1 MEFNRVFIDND
12 IISKI
17 YEYLDS
23 RSKVRFT
30 HICSNTYN
38 NYSML
43 ARREILNVI
52 NKDYDIF
59 FEFIRRYKYTVDE
72 LNEIGLIGVKTINI
86 IWGSSL
92 KGYYDLRYLFEIIYK
107 GMDIKNEEIVKNIK
121 DERILLM
128 IKEIYNCKSF
138 SRYETQLNVNK
149 KPLLTSLHV
158 SFTPQNKDDLFY
170 IERNKFSRFQ
180 GSVWFI
186 N

>member
-17 YEYLDS
+17 YEYLDA

-59 FEFIRRYKYTVDE
+59 FELIRRYKYTVDE

-107 GMDIKNEEIVKNIK
+107 GMDIKNEEIVKKALI
-121 DERILLM
+121 
-128 IKEIYNCKSF
+128 
-138 SRYETQLNVNK
+138 
-149 KPLLTSLHV
+149 
-158 SFTPQNKDDLFY
+158 
-170 IERNKFSRFQ
+170 
-180 GSVWFI
+180 
-186 N
+186 